1 MLTYTAS
8 SPGRRM
14 KRGSEAGTSTISITV
29 AASDV
34 RVSENSTFVDYLFY
48 ANDPEGVALTWSLRA
63 VGDHARAVYEVA
75 REERP
80 RMSRLVPAWPE
91 AHARPESFTQLSG
104 EKFDCPPADLEYL
117 KVFLLITVVVVLAM
131 IVMATGR
138 LLHGLEKSL
147 KIVVKALA
155 AARAAPGH

>member
-1 MLTYTAS
+1 MDWASGDYSQVYADTFLPPAS
-8 SPGRRM
+8 SSGIYVDEHRRRGEGRGDG
-14 KRGSEAGTSTISITV
+14 RGEGRGDRFTS
-29 AASDV
+29 
-34 RVSENSTFVDYLFY
+34 R
-48 ANDPEGVALTWSLRA
+48 R
-63 VGDHARAVYEVA
+63 GDHARAVYEVA

-104 EKFDCPPADLEYL
+104 EKFDRPPADLEYL